1 MLWYGTM
8 VPGEND
14 ITKVF
19 FEDPITIVRSFMWTI
34 FAKLFASQWHRLLMV
49 MVWAATIAGVVL
61 VAIELGGWPYD
72 QVWWNGMG
80 YCTLNCNVQLWPL
93 CNSLFFRASSW
104 RTLILSLALPL
115 SSSPSYSR
123 WLPWLGLA
131 FSLLFLVNWDS
142 PPEGLI
148 RNQEADGSSTGLIGL
163 SETRLMSSV
172 GAKVIYVSDLN
183 CRQSQQSW
191 QCSLPLNWRRQK

>member
-1 MLWYGTM
+1 MVVRSTFTIWSRSPQTSQALQVWTSGFELLMPFFFEAVLSLSTGCLACLCRLWDDVSEVFQSHLEIKFMLRHCTM

-72 QVWWNGMG
+72 QVWWDGMG
-80 YCTLNCNVQLWPL
+80 YCTLN
-93 CNSLFFRASSW
+93 
-104 RTLILSLALPL
+104 
-115 SSSPSYSR
+115 
-123 WLPWLGLA
+123 
-131 FSLLFLVNWDS
+131 
-142 PPEGLI
+142 
-148 RNQEADGSSTGLIGL
+148 
-163 SETRLMSSV
+163 
-172 GAKVIYVSDLN
+172 
-183 CRQSQQSW
+183 
-191 QCSLPLNWRRQK
+191 